1 MEKVFAL
8 HIPLAKSYFFK
19 CSVFILKFWV
29 TCAYIDELQPN
40 FSMVTHMATMTR
52 GLKLSEL
59 ASMNT
64 SERAKHINR
73 LFEDA
78 FSPSEEQ
85 NAELTKRIAAFES
98 KYKMSSGEMKR
109 LLSNGELEE
118 TTEICSWLMLLEV

>member
-1 MEKVFAL
+1 MS
-8 HIPLAKSYFFK
+8 LAKSYFFK
-19 CSVFILKFWV
+19 CSVFILNFWV

-64 SERAKHINR
+64 SERAERINR

-78 FSPSEEQ
+78 LSPSQEQ
-85 NAELTKRIAAFES
+85 NAEIDKRIAAFED
-98 KYKMSSGEMKR
+98 KWNMSSKGMVRRLNNREMK
-109 LLSNGELEE
+109 E
-118 TTEICSWLMLLEV
+118 TAEICSWLMLLEVRDCADCY